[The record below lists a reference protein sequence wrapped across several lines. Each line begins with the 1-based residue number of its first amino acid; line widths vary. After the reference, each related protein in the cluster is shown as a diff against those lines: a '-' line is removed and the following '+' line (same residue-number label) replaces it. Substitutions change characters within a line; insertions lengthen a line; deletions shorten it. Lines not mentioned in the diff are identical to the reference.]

1 MPYSN
6 KLVLFI
12 LASLFNFL
20 SGAFAGDLISLTA
33 IGDQAICNNSQPTTI
48 TFTSTKESD
57 FSRSIGVY
65 VYTSTDQ
72 SNWSILKSIYFDRSG
87 LSYTPSE
94 MSETTYYKFV
104 SAGNGVSSNI
114 ITITVFEE
122 FNAGTIIGTQT
133 ICYNTTPNQLSGD
146 SPTGGSDNYSFQW
159 QKSTDNATW
168 TDISGATYQFYTPSA
183 LTQTTYFR
191 RRDIDDCGIDYSN
204 VVTINVRKELNSGAI
219 SGTQT
224 ICYNTA
230 PSQITGTSAN
240 GGSESYTYQWQK
252 STNGSSWSSVSGAT
266 SLNYTPSAL
275 TQTTYFRRKDTDN
288 CGIEYSNVITVTVR
302 EDLNSGIIS
311 GTQSI
316 CYNTAPSQLTGT
328 PANGGSNSYTYQWER
343 SVDNTTWSNISGA
356 TSQNYASSSLLQTT
370 YFRRKVTDDCTSVYS
385 GVIKITVR
393 DAISSGTISSNQTV
407 CYNTV
412 PSQITGISASG
423 GSGNYTYQWQ
433 KSSNGS
439 SWSDIS
445 GANNLDYT
453 ASALTQTTY
462 FRRKITDDCGIEYSN
477 SVKITVRQE
486 LRTGTISGTQSIC
499 YQTAPSQITGTSASG
514 GSGIYTYQWQ
524 SSTNNSSW
532 SIINEATSQNYTPTS
547 LNQTTYFRRID
558 SDECISLYSNSI
570 MITVFEELEVGTIS
584 GDQTICYNTIPEI
597 LTNTVLPS
605 GGSGSYSYQWQ
616 KSTDKN
622 SWSDISGAISQN
634 HTPSALTQT
643 TYFRRKDTD
652 ECASGYTNSIKVN
665 VNNALYTGGIE
676 GDQTICYNAIPSQ
689 INSAS
694 ASGGTGSYTY
704 QWQKSTDNATWSDI
718 ISANTQNYTPSAL
731 TQATYFR
738 RKVSDNCTSVY
749 SNSVLISVYNSLS
762 EGTISGEQSICF
774 NSIPFQIVGTSAN
787 GGTGNYIYQWQRSS
801 NGNSWTDISNA
812 KSISYTP
819 TALIQTTYLRRKV
832 VDDCNILYSNTVTI
846 TVKEELESG
855 TITGDQTICYNTVP
869 GILTNSGLPT
879 GGSGEY
885 TYQWQRSTDNASWSD
900 ISGATSQNYSPT
912 ALIETTYF
920 RRKEVDPCGTVF
932 SNAIQITVNSALN
945 SGDIE
950 GTQTI
955 CYNTVPSQI
964 IGESAEGGR
973 GDIAYQWQKSTDNT
987 YWFDIISVTTQNYTP
1002 PVLTQTTY
1010 FRRKVSDDCTEKYSN
1025 SILITVYSELDEGNI
1040 TGDQSIYYGTVPTMI
1055 TGNSASGGSEDYTY
1069 QWQSSTD
1076 NATWTNINGAT
1087 SPNYSPSNLTTS
1099 TIYRRITSDEC
1110 NSIASN
1116 SVTISIIGQLQVGEI
1131 SESQT
1136 ICYNTFPEIISV
1148 QSISGGS
1155 GDYAYQWQQSEN
1167 STTWT
1172 DISGANNSS
1181 YQPGA
1186 IQTSCY
1192 YRLVVID
1199 ESGTI
1204 YSDIT
1209 LINVYEEF
1217 TAGTISNDQ
1226 TIIYNSTP
1234 EILNSSTAATGGSGD
1249 ITYQW
1254 QKSTDKITWV
1264 NIVSANN
1271 ESYAPSSLTQT
1282 TYFRRCSECQ
1292 CGALYSNMVTITV
1305 TTENEIIG
1313 TIGNNQII
1321 CYNTVPSAIED
1332 ITTGSGII
1340 SEQWQY
1346 SIDGTNWTDI
1356 IGATSSSYQPGALT
1370 TSVYY
1375 RKKAYTASNGELYTN
1390 IVRITVDGM
1399 LDAGIIVGDQST
1411 CNNVVPSPI
1420 TVDAYPNASE
1430 YEITWQQSLNGTT
1443 WKDIPSIHTEYYESS
1458 ILTESTFFRKKIE
1471 SSCGTA
1477 YTNEILISIN
1487 EAIEPG
1493 TIEEDQSIGYN
1504 AVPDILLGTSAIGGT
1519 GEYTYQWQKSTDNT
1533 NWVNLANASN
1543 KDYQPSALTKTTY
1556 FKRIVTS
1563 GNCSDVES
1571 NIVTVYVATRLI
1583 AGSIG
1588 NNQTICYNSSPS
1600 KLSGTLAEG
1609 GIGIYSYYWERSTDG
1624 ENWIELFGQ
1633 NDYEVSPSDL
1643 ITTTTYYRRKVVS
1656 GTAVAYSNIVGIEPL
1671 TEVITPEISYDNE
1684 YCLNEEV
1691 TINSNLDNM
1700 LWYDQSL
1707 NLISTEGQI
1716 NFTATGSTS
1725 YFYQIEDE
1733 IGCKGDLK
1741 EISIIVDY
1749 VNTNIE
1755 TSAFNKESITN
1766 GNKVVFYPNIESNLD
1781 PGEFNYEWL
1790 LNHNEKGWYET
1801 MYDANP
1807 EQYLHWE
1814 GWYGLSLE
1822 VTTQTGCVFNSEKDN
1837 FLYVNAETPLYGESK
1852 SGVSRIEL
1860 SEDFGTETPFTLEVY
1875 PIPFVND
1882 LTLEVSHAKEEE
1894 LVVSIINMVGQTVY
1908 NSIIKGGEDNT
1919 IHTITLSILQKG
1931 MYILLI
1937 QDGKQTYKKRIIKK

>member
-12 LASLFNFL
+12 LASLFNSL

-33 IGDQAICNNSQPTTI
+33 IGDQAICNNSQPATI

-65 VYTSTDQ
+65 IYTSTDQ

-94 MSETTYYKFV
+94 LSETTYYKFV
-104 SAGNGVSSNI
+104 SAGNGVSSNV
-114 ITITVFEE
+114 ITITVYDE
-122 FNAGTIIGTQT
+122 FNVGTVTGTQT

-146 SPTGGSDNYSFQW
+146 FPTGGSDNYNFQW
-159 QKSTDNATW
+159 QKSTDNVSW
-168 TDISGATYQFYTPSA
+168 FDISGATYQFYTPSA

-191 RRDIDDCGIDYSN
+191 RVDIDDCGIDYSN
-204 VVTINVRKELNSGAI
+204 VLTVTVRDELSSGTI
-219 SGTQT
+219 FGTQT
-224 ICYNTA
+224 ICYNSI
-230 PSQITGTSAN
+230 PSQFSGTSAN

-252 STNGSSWSSVSGAT
+252 STNGSSWSNISGAT
-266 SLNYTPSAL
+266 LLDYTPSAL
-275 TQTTYFRRKDTDN
+275 IQTTFFRRRDTDD
-288 CGIEYSNVITVTVR
+288 CGMVYSNVITVTVR
-302 EDLNSGIIS
+302 DELSSGTLSGIQ
-311 GTQSI
+311 TI
-316 CYNTAPSQLTGT
+316 CYNIAPLQITGT
-328 PANGGSNSYTYQWER
+328 SASGGSEDYKYQWQ
-343 SVDNTTWSNISGA
+343 SSNDNATWSNISGA
-356 TSQNYASSSLLQTT
+356 TSQNYASLPLIKTT
-370 YFRRKVTDDCTSVYS
+370 YFRRKVIDECISVNS
-385 GVIKITVR
+385 ESIKITVR
-393 DAISSGTISSNQTV
+393 DAIDAGTISNDQIV

-412 PSQITGISASG
+412 PSQITGIPASG
-423 GSGNYTYQWQ
+423 GNGNYIYQWQ
-433 KSSNGS
+433 SSLNGI

-445 GANNLDYT
+445 GTNISNYTPSTLNL
-453 ASALTQTTY
+453 TTY
-462 FRRKITDDCGIEYSN
+462 FRRKVTDDCGIGNSN
-477 SVKITVRQE
+477 SVKITIREE
-486 LRTGTISGTQSIC
+486 LSSGTISGTQSIC

-514 GSGIYTYQWQ
+514 GSGSYTYQWQ

-532 SIINEATSQNYTPTS
+532 SSINGATSQNYKPTS

-558 SDECISLYSNSI
+558 SDLCSSLYSNSI
-570 MITVFEELEVGTIS
+570 IVTVFEELEVGSIS
-584 GDQTICYNTIPEI
+584 RDQTICYNTIPEI

-605 GGSGSYSYQWQ
+605 GGSGSYSFQWQ
-616 KSTDKN
+616 KSTDN
-622 SWSDISGAISQN
+622 NLWFDINGATSQN
-634 HTPSALTQT
+634 YTPSALTQS

-652 ECASGYTNSIKVN
+652 ECATGYTNSIKIN
-665 VNNALYTGGIE
+665 VNSALYTGNIE
-676 GDQTICYNAIPSQ
+676 GTQTICYNTLPSQ
-689 INSAS
+689 IKSAS

-704 QWQKSTDNATWSDI
+704 QWQRSTDNVTWSDI

-749 SNSVLISVYNSLS
+749 SNSVLISVYNNLS
-762 EGTISGEQSICF
+762 EGTISGDQTICF

-787 GGTGNYIYQWQRSS
+787 GGTGNYIYQWQSS
-801 NGNSWTDISNA
+801 LDGNSWTDINNA

-819 TALIQTTYLRRKV
+819 TALIQTTFLRRKV

-846 TVKEELESG
+846 TVREEFISG

-885 TYQWQRSTDNASWSD
+885 TYQWQRSTDNATWSD
-900 ISGATSQNYSPT
+900 ISGATAQNYSPT

-920 RRKEVDPCGTVF
+920 RRKETDPCGTVF
-932 SNAIQITVNSALN
+932 TNSIQVTVNSALY
-945 SGDIE
+945 SGEIE

-955 CYNTVPSQI
+955 CYNTVPGQI
-964 IGESAEGGR
+964 IGESAEGGS

-987 YWFDIISVTTQNYTP
+987 HWVDIISVNSQNYTP

-1010 FRRKVSDDCTEKYSN
+1010 FRRKVSDDCTDEYSN
-1025 SILITVYSELDEGNI
+1025 SILITVYSELEEGII
-1040 TGDQSIYYGTVPTMI
+1040 TGDQSIYYGTIPTMI
-1055 TGNSASGGSEDYTY
+1055 TGSSASGGSEDYTY

-1076 NATWTNINGAT
+1076 NATWTDINGAI
-1087 SPNYSPSNLTTS
+1087 SLNYSPSNLTTS
-1099 TIYRRITSDEC
+1099 TLYRRITSDDC

-1131 SESQT
+1131 TESQT

-1148 QSISGGS
+1148 KSISGGS

-1167 STTWT
+1167 RTTWT
-1172 DISGANNSS
+1172 DIYGANNSS
-1181 YQPGA
+1181 YQPGSL
-1186 IQTSCY
+1186 QRSTY

-1204 YSDIT
+1204 YSDVT

-1254 QKSTDKITWV
+1254 QKSTDKLTWV

-1271 ESYAPSSLTQT
+1271 ESYAPASLTQT

-1292 CGALYSNMVTITV
+1292 CGALYSNMVAITV

-1313 TIGNNQII
+1313 TIGNNQTI

-1346 SIDGTNWTDI
+1346 SLDGTDWTDI

-1370 TSVYY
+1370 TSIYY

-1399 LDAGIIVGDQST
+1399 LDAGIIIGDQST

-1430 YEITWQQSLNGTT
+1430 YEIIWEQSLNGTT
-1443 WKDIPSIHTEYYESS
+1443 WEDIPSIHTEYYEPS
-1458 ILTESTFFRKKIE
+1458 ILTESTFFRKKIV
-1471 SSCGTA
+1471 STCGTA

-1493 TIEEDQSIGYN
+1493 TIEEDQNIGYN
-1504 AVPDILLGTSAIGGT
+1504 AVPDKLLGTSASGGT

-1533 NWVNLANASN
+1533 NWVNIANAYN
-1543 KDYQPSALTKTTY
+1543 EDYQPSALTKTTY
-1556 FKRIVTS
+1556 FKRMVTS

-1583 AGSIG
+1583 AGTIG
-1588 NNQTICYNSSPS
+1588 NNQTICYNSTAS

-1624 ENWIELFGQ
+1624 ENWTELFGQ
-1633 NDYEVSPSDL
+1633 NDYEISPSDL

-1671 TEVITPEISYDNE
+1671 TEVITPEISYENE

-1707 NLISTEGQI
+1707 NLISNEGQI
-1716 NFTATGSTS
+1716 HFTATGSTN
-1725 YFYQIEDE
+1725 YYYQIEDE

-1755 TSAFNKESITN
+1755 TSTFNKESITN

-1801 MYDANP
+1801 MYDTNP

-1814 GWYGLSLE
+1814 GWYDLSLE
-1822 VTTQTGCVFNSEKDN
+1822 VTTQTGCVFNFEKTN
-1837 FLYVNAETPLYGESK
+1837 FLYVNAESPLYGESK
-1852 SGVSRIEL
+1852 SGVGRIEL
-1860 SEDFGTETPFTLEVY
+1860 SEDFGSESPFTIEVY

-1894 LVVSIINMVGQTVY
+1894 LVVSIINIVGQTVY
-1908 NSIIKGGEDNT
+1908 NTFIKGGEDT
-1919 IHTITLSILQKG
+1919 KELTLNLSTLQKG

>member
-1 MPYSN
+1 MNY
-6 KLVLFI
+6 KKFYILLLVVVLFLSNNI
-12 LASLFNFL
+12 NSQSITNDFEIISTPNASTEGTHLFIKFNANKDSYSLVDIKWYYCWKHDLINGNSWQELEDYRGKSYMSLSMLPKEWPATGNEYKEVKVVIGDKASQIFQQQYVVGGPGLIDQEVTTDNNEICYNTGTSLTMSASSADAIVAIRFNGNYLFIYSDDDKESFHKYYYTTQPGITPNLKSETIFYCFAQFYNYITGTTYWEFIDSKIINVNNPVL
-20 SGAFAGDLISLTA
+20 SGFITTGD
-33 IGDQAICNNSQPTTI
+33 
-48 TFTSTKESD
+48 
-57 FSRSIGVY
+57 
-65 VYTSTDQ
+65 
-72 SNWSILKSIYFDRSG
+72 
-87 LSYTPSE
+87 
-94 MSETTYYKFV
+94 
-104 SAGNGVSSNI
+104 
-114 ITITVFEE
+114 
-122 FNAGTIIGTQT
+122 QT
-133 ICYNTTPNQLSGD
+133 ICYNTSPSLIMCSSASG
-146 SPTGGSDNYSFQW
+146 G
-159 QKSTDNATW
+159 
-168 TDISGATYQFYTPSA
+168 
-183 LTQTTYFR
+183 
-191 RRDIDDCGIDYSN
+191 
-204 VVTINVRKELNSGAI
+204 
-219 SGTQT
+219 
-224 ICYNTA
+224 
-230 PSQITGTSAN
+230 N
-240 GGSESYTYQWQK
+240 GNYTYQWQR
-252 STNGSSWSSVSGAT
+252 SI
-266 SLNYTPSAL
+266 
-275 TQTTYFRRKDTDN
+275 DN
-288 CGIEYSNVITVTVR
+288 
-302 EDLNSGIIS
+302 
-311 GTQSI
+311 
-316 CYNTAPSQLTGT
+316 A
-328 PANGGSNSYTYQWER
+328 
-343 SVDNTTWSNISGA
+343 TWSDISGA
-356 TSQNYASSSLLQTT
+356 TSQYYTPLALTAT
-370 YFRRKVTDDCTSVYS
+370 RYYRRKVTDDCDIKYS
-385 GVIKITVR
+385 
-393 DAISSGTISSNQTV
+393 S
-407 CYNTV
+407 
-412 PSQITGISASG
+412 
-423 GSGNYTYQWQ
+423 
-433 KSSNGS
+433 
-439 SWSDIS
+439 
-445 GANNLDYT
+445 
-453 ASALTQTTY
+453 
-462 FRRKITDDCGIEYSN
+462 
-477 SVKITVRQE
+477 SVKITVR
-486 LRTGTISGTQSIC
+486 SDV
-499 YQTAPSQITGTSASG
+499 TS
-514 GSGIYTYQWQ
+514 
-524 SSTNNSSW
+524 
-532 SIINEATSQNYTPTS
+532 
-547 LNQTTYFRRID
+547 
-558 SDECISLYSNSI
+558 
-570 MITVFEELEVGTIS
+570 GTIS
-584 GDQTICYNTIPEI
+584 GDQTICYNTNPSRI
-597 LTNTVLPS
+597 TCTVPT
-605 GGSGSYSYQWQ
+605 GGSGNYIYQWQ
-616 KSTDKN
+616 ESTDG
-622 SWSDISGAISQN
+622 SVWDDISGAISQN
-634 HTPSALTQT
+634 YSPSALTT
-643 TYFRRKDTD
+643 ARYYRREVTD
-652 ECASGYTNSIKVN
+652 ECGTRYSNSVKITVLTDVTSGSIS
-665 VNNALYTGGIE
+665 
-676 GDQTICYNAIPSQ
+676 GDQTICYNTNPSR
-689 INSAS
+689 ITCTVPTGG
-694 ASGGTGSYTY
+694 SGNYIY
-704 QWQKSTDNATWSDI
+704 QWQRSTDNATWSDISGATSQYYTPLALTATRYYRRKVTDDCDIKYSSSVKVSVLADVISGTISGDQTICYNTTPSQIICTISTGGSGNYLYQWQESTDNNSWSDI
-718 ISANTQNYTPSAL
+718 ISANTQNYTPPSL
-731 TQATYFR
+731 TETTYYR
-738 RKVSDNCTSVY
+738 REVIDECNTRYSGSVKVTVLADVTS
-749 SNSVLISVYNSLS
+749 
-762 EGTISGEQSICF
+762 GTISGDQTICY
-774 NSIPFQIVGTSAN
+774 NTTPSQITCTVAS
-787 GGTGNYIYQWQRSS
+787 GGTGNYIYQWQSS
-801 NGNSWTDISNA
+801 LNGSSWSDIYRATSHHYIPFSL
-812 KSISYTP
+812 KQS
-819 TALIQTTYLRRKV
+819 TYFRRKV
-832 VDDCNILYSNTVTI
+832 TDECDIKYSNSVKI
-846 TVKEELESG
+846 TVREELESG

-885 TYQWQRSTDNASWSD
+885 TYQWQRSTDNATWSD
-900 ISGATSQNYSPT
+900 ISGATAQNYSPT

-932 SNAIQITVNSALN
+932 TNSIQITVNSALY
-945 SGDIE
+945 SGEIE

-955 CYNTVPSQI
+955 CYNTVPGQI
-964 IGESAEGGR
+964 IGESAEGGS

-987 YWFDIISVTTQNYTP
+987 HWVDIISVNSQNYTP

-1010 FRRKVSDDCTEKYSN
+1010 FRRKVSDDCTDEYSN
-1025 SILITVYSELDEGNI
+1025 SILITVYSELEEGSI
-1040 TGDQSIYYGTVPTMI
+1040 TGDQSIYYGTIPTMI
-1055 TGNSASGGSEDYTY
+1055 TGSSASGGSEDYTY

-1076 NATWTNINGAT
+1076 NATWSNINGAT

-1099 TIYRRITSDEC
+1099 TIYRRITSDDC

-1131 SESQT
+1131 TESQT

-1148 QSISGGS
+1148 KSISGGS
-1155 GDYAYQWQQSEN
+1155 GDYAYHWQQSEN

-1172 DISGANNSS
+1172 DIYGANNSS
-1181 YQPGA
+1181 YQPGSL
-1186 IQTSCY
+1186 QRSTY
-1192 YRLVVID
+1192 YRLEVID

-1292 CGALYSNMVTITV
+1292 CGALYSNVVTITV

-1375 RKKAYTASNGELYTN
+1375 RKKAYTGSNGELYTN

-1801 MYDANP
+1801 MYDTNP

-1814 GWYGLSLE
+1814 GWYDLSLE
-1822 VTTQTGCVFNSEKDN
+1822 VITQTGCVFNFEKTN
-1837 FLYVNAETPLYGESK
+1837 FLYVNAESPLYGESK
-1852 SGVSRIEL
+1852 SGVGRIEL
-1860 SEDFGTETPFTLEVY
+1860 SEDFGSEYPFTIEVY

-1882 LTLEVSHAKEEE
+1882 LTLEVSHANEEE
-1894 LVVSIINMVGQTVY
+1894 LVVSIINIVGQTVY
-1908 NSIIKGGEDNT
+1908 NTFIKGGEDT
-1919 IHTITLSILQKG
+1919 KELTLNLSTLQKG